1 MPSSVRV
8 LAGAAFLSFPDMYDM
23 LVSELCERFCCDLR
37 DSVRY
42 GDLLYVPHIDNLLI
56 NNFNGGA
63 NASGAPVSGSGALR
77 LCTPYWCRTAMLSP
91 FVINFDSIG
100 EAAHALT
107 DMQRGWAP
115 YQYQFFRRASLIQK
129 KLPYVNLKARTFPAH
144 IPASPVGLY
153 TLIEEGTMLASSAT
167 TSLLPAG
174 AIRFTENHE
183 DPPSRAYLK
192 LYEALMFM
200 YLFFGCEAPREGE
213 RCFDAGASPG
223 GWTWVLAGSGCDVFA
238 VDRAE
243 LVPKLMK
250 HPRVEFLKHDAF
262 TLKPE
267 EVGACDWV
275 FSDVICYPA
284 RLYDWIAGWLSS
296 GLCKNMICT
305 IKMQGGVDWK
315 LMEKFAALPDSR
327 IVHLNY
333 NKHEL
338 TWLHCDTKR

>member
-23 LVSELCERFCCDLR
+23 LVSELRERFCCDLR

-56 NNFNGGA
+56 NNFNVGA

-129 KLPYVNLKARTFPAH
+129 KLPYVNLKSRAFPAH
-144 IPASPVGLY
+144 IPVSPVGLY

-200 YLFFGCEAPREGE
+200 HLFFGCEAPREGE

-223 GWTWVLAGSGCDVFA
+223 GWTWVLAGLGCDVFSI
-238 VDRAE
+238 DRAD

-284 RLYDWIAGWLSS
+284 RLYDWITGWLSS
-296 GLCKNMICT
+296 GLCKRMICT
-305 IKMQGGVDWK
+305 IKMQGVIDWK

-338 TWLHCDTKR
+338 TWLHCGTKR

>member
-1 MPSSVRV
+1 MPSSVRA
-8 LAGAAFLSFPDMYDM
+8 LPGAAFLSFPDMYDM
-23 LVSELCERFCCDLR
+23 LVSELRERFCCDLR

-115 YQYQFFRRASLIQK
+115 YQYQFFRRALLIQK

-174 AIRFTENHE
+174 AIRFTEYHV

-200 YLFFGCEAPREGE
+200 YLFFGCEAPREAE

-223 GWTWVLAGSGCDVFA
+223 GWTWVLAGLGCDVFS
-238 VDRAE
+238 VDRAD

-315 LMEKFAALPDSR
+315 LMEKFAALPDSC

>member
-1 MPSSVRV
+1 MPSSVRA
-8 LAGAAFLSFPDMYDM
+8 LPGAAFLSFPDMYDM
-23 LVSELCERFCCDLR
+23 LVSELRERFCCDLR

-63 NASGAPVSGSGALR
+63 NASGASVSGSGALR

-200 YLFFGCEAPREGE
+200 YLFFGCEAPREAE

-223 GWTWVLAGSGCDVFA
+223 GWTWVLAGLGCDVFS
-238 VDRAE
+238 VDRAD

>member
-1 MPSSVRV
+1 MPSSVKK
-8 LAGAAFLSFPDMYDM
+8 LPGAAFLSFPDMYDM
-23 LVSELCERFCCDLR
+23 LVSELRERFFCDLR

-56 NNFNGGA
+56 NNFKGDAKENGNTLSENGA
-63 NASGAPVSGSGALR
+63 SS

-91 FVINFDSIG
+91 LVIGFDSIG
-100 EAAHALT
+100 DGAHALT
-107 DMQRGWAP
+107 DMQRSWAP
-115 YQYQFFRRASLIQK
+115 YQYRFFRRASLIQE
-129 KLPYVNLKARTFPAH
+129 KLPYVNLKERTFPAR
-144 IPASPVGLY
+144 IPASPIGLY
-153 TLIEEGTMLASSAT
+153 TLIGEHEMLASEAT

-192 LYEALMFM
+192 LYEALTFM
-200 YLFFGCEAPREGE
+200 RIFFACEAPCAGE

-223 GWTWVLAGSGCDVFA
+223 GWTWVLAASGCTVFS

-243 LVPKLMK
+243 LAPGLMT

-267 EVGACDWV
+267 DVGACDWV
-275 FSDVICYPA
+275 FSDVICYPS
-284 RLYDWIAGWLSS
+284 RLYDWIGTWLSS
-296 GLCKNMICT
+296 GLCRNMICT
-305 IKMQGGVDWK
+305 IKMQGDIDWP
-315 LMEKFAALPDSR
+315 LVEKFAAIPDSR
-327 IVHLNY
+327 VIHLNY

-338 TWLHCDTKR
+338 TWLHCGK

>member
-1 MPSSVRV
+1 MPSSVRA
-8 LAGAAFLSFPDMYDM
+8 LPGAAFLSFPDMYDM
-23 LVSELCERFCCDLR
+23 LVSELRERFCCDLR

-115 YQYQFFRRASLIQK
+115 YQYQFFRRALLIQK

-200 YLFFGCEAPREGE
+200 YLFFGCEAPREAE

-238 VDRAE
+238 VDRAD

-267 EVGACDWV
+267 EVGSCDWV

-305 IKMQGGVDWK
+305 IKMQGVIDWK

-338 TWLHCDTKR
+338 TWLHCGTKR

>member
-1 MPSSVRV
+1 MPSSVRA
-8 LAGAAFLSFPDMYDM
+8 LPGAAFLSFPDMYDM

-115 YQYQFFRRASLIQK
+115 YQYQFFRRALLIQK

-200 YLFFGCEAPREGE
+200 YLFFGCEAPREAE

-223 GWTWVLAGSGCDVFA
+223 GWTWVLAGLGCDVFS
-238 VDRAE
+238 VDRAD

-315 LMEKFAALPDSR
+315 LMEKFAALPDSC

>member
-1 MPSSVRV
+1 MPSSVRA
-8 LAGAAFLSFPDMYDM
+8 LPGAAFLSFPDMYDM
-23 LVSELCERFCCDLR
+23 LVSELRERFCCDLR

-115 YQYQFFRRASLIQK
+115 YQYQFFRRALLIQK

-200 YLFFGCEAPREGE
+200 YLFFGCEAPREAE

-223 GWTWVLAGSGCDVFA
+223 GWTWVLAGLGCDVFS
-238 VDRAE
+238 VDRAD